1 VRAVG
6 TPVCYVAFDWTPAPQ
21 LWLGPGPQQR
31 VEPADGGSASSLEW
45 TPNVLRFEVDL
56 ARPATL
62 VVNQNTDSGW
72 TTSAGTIDRAQ
83 ALLAVALPA
92 GRHTVTLTH
101 AVRGLWAGA
110 LLTLLGMLASAW
122 VLRRALPARVDP
134 WRGALAGRWFVPD
147 PLTPA
152 PPEPATSPIGPPPP
166 AA

>member
-1 VRAVG
+1 MLSQPEQHRQQAH
-6 TPVCYVAFDWTPAPQ
+6 
-21 LWLGPGPQQR
+21 PGEER
-31 VEPADGGSASSLEW
+31 IEPADGGTARSLEW
-45 TPNVLRFEVDL
+45 TPNALRIEVDL

-72 TTSAGTIDRAQ
+72 NTSLGSIDRAQ
-83 ALLAVALPA
+83 GLLSVDLPA

-122 VLRRALPARVDP
+122 VLRRALPGRVEG
-134 WRGALAGRWFVPD
+134 WRSALSGRLFAPD
-147 PLTPA
+147 SLNPA
-152 PPEPATSPIGPPPP
+152 PPEPAPSPIGPPPP